1 MNCLVKIFDLT
12 VWLEIKKNKNK
23 LQREMERKGRERLK
37 DGIRSKERERD
48 RQTYLQML
56 SPQTRLKW
64 ENVTFE

>member
-56 SPQTRLKW
+56 SPQTRLNW